1 LEMAMLSTQPSN
13 DSDHQHEGQ
22 NRLWGA
28 AKHEIERAL
37 ARGELGIEEILEF
50 RAALVEWQRQ
60 NT

>member
-1 LEMAMLSTQPSN
+1 MLSTQPSN

>member
-1 LEMAMLSTQPSN
+1 MLSTQPSSERN
-13 DSDHQHEGQ
+13 QQHGGQ

-28 AKHEIERAL
+28 ARHEVERAL

-50 RAALVEWQRQ
+50 KAALIEWQQQ